1 MGWVLRSVKGRLR
14 ISSGGG
20 TVPAMLDLDTE
31 IAATLAESARLC
43 GPAPDHLPH
52 DPAAARADQ
61 EKRRAPWNLG
71 GPLMRER
78 RDLTLDLPGRTL
90 PARLYV
96 PEGSPR
102 GLLVWLHGGGW
113 VIGSLDTHDRLCRAL
128 ADGAGTR
135 VLSIGYRK
143 APEHPY
149 PAPLDD
155 AFDSFLWARAHA
167 GELGVEPARIALGG
181 DSAGANLAFGA
192 AQRLAARGNPGACAH
207 VSIYGVLD
215 CDLQTESY
223 RTLGDGRFGLSQAN
237 MAMYWD
243 LYCPDRARHGA
254 PELSP
259 LRGDLRVFT
268 RPFLLATGLDPLRD
282 DSRRMRDALLAAGV
296 DTSYVEFPRANHGF
310 AHLSGHAAVAREAIA
325 AAAAHL
331 ARAFSA

>member
-1 MGWVLRSVKGRLR
+1 MF
-14 ISSGGG
+14 
-20 TVPAMLDLDTE
+20 DLDPE
-31 IAATLAESARLC
+31 IAAALAESAKLC
-43 GPAPDHLPH
+43 GPAPNHLPH

-71 GPLMRER
+71 GPVMRER
-78 RDLTLDLPGRTL
+78 QDMTLDLPGRAL
-90 PARLYV
+90 PARFFV
-96 PEGSPR
+96 PEGTPR

-155 AFDSFLWARAHA
+155 AFDAFLWAREHA
-167 GELGVEPARIALGG
+167 VELGAVPGKIALGG

-192 AQRLAARGNPGACAH
+192 AHRLAARGLPGACAH
-207 VSIYGVLD
+207 VSLYGVLD
-215 CDLQTESY
+215 GDLETQSY
-223 RTLGDGRFGLSQAN
+223 RTLGDGRFGLSQAG

-243 LYCPDRARHGA
+243 LYCPDGAARAT

-259 LRGDLRVFT
+259 LRGDPRVFT
-268 RPFLLATGLDPLRD
+268 RPFLLAAGLDPLRD
-282 DSRRMRDALLAAGV
+282 DSRKMRDALLEAGM

-310 AHLSGHAAVAREAIA
+310 AHLGASAGAAREAIA
-325 AAAAHL
+325 SAAAHL
-331 ARAFSA
+331 KRAFSV

>member
-1 MGWVLRSVKGRLR
+1 MS
-14 ISSGGG
+14 
-20 TVPAMLDLDTE
+20 DLDPE
-31 IAATLAESARLC
+31 IAAALAESLKLC
-43 GPAPDHLPH
+43 GPAPWHLPH

-71 GPLMRER
+71 GPVMRER
-78 RDLTLDLPGRTL
+78 RDLALDLPGRTV
-90 PARLYV
+90 PARLFV

-128 ADGAGTR
+128 AAGAGAR
-135 VLSIGYRK
+135 VLSVGYRK

-155 AFDSFLWARAHA
+155 ATDAFLWARAHA
-167 GELGVEPARIALGG
+167 EELGVASAKLALGG

-192 AQRLAARGNPGACAH
+192 AHRLASRGLPGACAH
-207 VSIYGVLD
+207 VSIYGVFD
-215 CDLQTESY
+215 GDLETESY

-237 MAMYWD
+237 MALYWD
-243 LYCPDRARHGA
+243 LYCPDRARRA
-254 PELSP
+254 DAELSP
-259 LRGDLRVFT
+259 MRGDPRVFK
-268 RPFLLATGLDPLRD
+268 RPFLLAAGLDPLRD
-282 DSRRMRDALLAAGV
+282 DSRKMRDALLAAGV

-310 AHLSGHAAVAREAIA
+310 VHLGAHAAVAREAIA

-331 ARAFSA
+331 ARAFSV